1 MKSATLVLFILLSCI
16 LVLFSNIFLIGRST
30 NRVAIPATTSN
41 AKAVLLYTF
50 FTRVGDDSSCRSNFA
65 FFLEKGVEQSSVID
79 FVFIIVGNSLVPAQ
93 ALSLSKFSNVKF
105 VHIKNYGSD
114 LCNVYHVI
122 QDLHV
127 ADHYQNFF
135 VMNCGARGPYGGSS
149 KLFYVDQ
156 FLNRLNSSVR
166 LVGASISC
174 EKNIFS
180 NSVHVQ
186 SWFMALDK
194 VSLGV
199 ALSLWKNCP
208 WKKWG
213 DAILEGEVGT
223 SAILIKA
230 GFKIGSMQKEFSPF
244 YQGKTCSSLKNPG
257 LAQQNLDEQIFI
269 KFGGEIFRSGLGDAR
284 TRIQVVQREGWIGND
299 VEGSIDL
306 WVKENTMKEVHRT
319 CKEARFLYLQQY
331 QDIKRAQIDPW
342 THYKM
347 SGKNEGRVWR
357 GVSCETGLPIEI

>member
-1 MKSATLVLFILLSCI
+1 MPA
-16 LVLFSNIFLIGRST
+16 ST
-30 NRVAIPATTSN
+30 SK

-93 ALSLSKFSNVKF
+93 ALSVSKFSNVKF

-127 ADHYQNFF
+127 ADQYQNFF

-156 FLNRLNSSVR
+156 FLKRLNSSVR
-166 LVGASISC
+166 LVGALINC
-174 EKNIFS
+174 EEGAS
-180 NSVHVQ
+180 SDSVHVQ
-186 SWFMALDK
+186 SWFMVMDK
-194 VSLGV
+194 VSLQV
-199 ALSLWKNCP
+199 ALLLWKNCP
-208 WKKWG
+208 WKKWE
-213 DAILEGEVGT
+213 DAILHGEVGT
-223 SAILIKA
+223 SAMVLKA
-230 GFKIGSMQKEFSPF
+230 GFKIGSTQREFSPF
-244 YQGKTCSSLKNPG
+244 YNGKPCSSLKNPG
-257 LAQQNLDEQIFI
+257 LSYQNLDEQIFV
-269 KFGGEIFRSGLGDAR
+269 KFGGEIYRLGLIDLR
-284 TRIQVVQREGWIGND
+284 TQVQVIQREGWIGEEVD
-299 VEGSIDL
+299 GSIDL
-306 WVKENTMKEVHRT
+306 WVKEKTEKASHRT

-342 THYKM
+342 THFKNH
-347 SGKNEGRVWR
+347 GKNEGRIWR
-357 GVSCETGLPIEI
+357 GVSCDTG